1 MRVSVRNRELGG
13 WMGGGGGVHLFLCAC
28 MHSRVTHNFPV
39 LQNLEQKTG
48 ARFQTSRQQKG
59 KLIIYARNG
68 DVMKRALDAIK
79 PFREASE
86 QKFVGVSEVLKAKR
100 LIMRAP
106 EKSKKEEKPVEFKF
120 SETWASQDDAL
131 KAVRA
136 RKDEAHESRDKPK
149 GKEKDSQASVKRP
162 TASQWEHEQISCA
175 LKEVRAKRA
184 KERREKEEEERAGKK
199 KCELVGV

>member
-1 MRVSVRNRELGG
+1 MHVSVRDRELGG
-13 WMGGGGGVHLFLCAC
+13 WIGGGKGVHVFMCAC
-28 MHSRVTHNFPV
+28 MHSCVTHNFPV
-39 LQNLEQKTG
+39 LQNMEQKTG

-59 KLIIYARNG
+59 KLIIYARTG

-131 KAVRA
+131 KAGLA
-136 RKDEAHESRDKPK
+136 RKDKAHESSDRPK
-149 GKEKDSQASVKRP
+149 GKEKDSQATVKRP
-162 TASQWEHEQISCA
+162 TASEWEHQRISSA
-175 LKEVRAKRA
+175 LKEVRAQRA
-184 KERREKEEEERAGKK
+184 KEKREKEEEEREGKK
-199 KCELVGV
+199 KCDLVGV